1 MNKIL
6 IAAAT
11 LAAFATTSYAAD
23 LPARMPVK
31 AMPAPVVTNWTGCYI
46 GAGGGYG
53 MWNQDHSTF
62 SAAGALEA
70 ARTTTGGRGY
80 FGTAQFG
87 CDYQF
92 DQNWLIGAFIDGNWG
107 SLRGD
112 FLEPRSPASIGRERE
127 RWSWAGGGR
136 VGYLIYPQLL
146 TFVSAGY
153 EAARFDQINLS
164 AGAGTVNIYPR
175 HTYEGY
181 FIGTG
186 YEYKLTWLPGF
197 TWKTEYRYSD
207 YGRDN
212 VADPDHGGRVRRQ
225 QHDLAQVR
233 ADRSQRAGLALQLLD
248 PLTNF
253 A

>member
-1 MNKIL
+1 MKKIL
-6 IAAAT
+6 IAAAALSA
-11 LAAFATTSYAAD
+11 LATSAFAAD

-31 AMPAPVVTNWTGCYI
+31 AAPMVPVQNWTGCYI

-53 MWNQDHSTF
+53 LWNQDHRTID
-62 SAAGALEA
+62 AAGVPVAPGFQ
-70 ARTTTGGRGY
+70 TTTGGRGW

-92 DQNWLIGAFIDGNWG
+92 DQNWLVGAFIDGNWG

-112 FLEPRSPASIGRERE
+112 FEDASFAGWGRERE

-146 TFVSAGY
+146 GFVSAGY

-164 AGAGTVNIYPR
+164 AGGAVTNIYPR
-175 HTYEGY
+175 HTYSGY

-186 YEYKLTWLPGF
+186 YEYKLTWLPGL
-197 TWKTEYRYSD
+197 TWKTEVRFAD
-207 YGRDN
+207 MGRDN
-212 VADPDHGGRVRRQ
+212 LPLLTA
-225 QHDLAQVR
+225 
-233 ADRSQRAGLALQLLD
+233 AGLPTGFSMNSHKYEQTVRSELVWRF
-248 PLTNF
+248 NWWR
-253 A
+253 